1 MTGIGLLTAYTIIA
15 EVGEIGRFRSEN
27 AFSSYCGLVL
37 STRQSA
43 DKVYHGR
50 IGPAGRRTLKW
61 AFVEAAHTAV
71 KRDSYFSS
79 IYHKH
84 NKSKGD
90 GKAIVIVAH
99 QMAKI
104 VYQMLCDERPYKP
117 RPKQRKRSSGV
128 GPNAPMAN

>member
-90 GKAIVIVAH
+90 GKKVRSKEREVPGSARTPLWRTEAMLPSVAPFRNW
-99 QMAKI
+99 
-104 VYQMLCDERPYKP
+104 VTSD
-117 RPKQRKRSSGV
+117 
-128 GPNAPMAN
+128 